1 MTATLEKR
9 LDALENKVVHQA
21 ALIQELQENL
31 EESLEE
37 RWAIDA
43 INTHDTDEETVP
55 AFVVEALLRDQN
67 PIKIYREHRGLTQ
80 AALAKACDTS
90 TAYISQLETGNRK
103 AGADILLALAKALNT
118 DPEDLIWD
126 TPPDTA

>member
-9 LDALENKVVHQA
+9 IDALENKVVNQA
-21 ALIQELQENL
+21 ALIQELQ
-31 EESLEE
+31 ESLEE

-43 INTHDTDEETVP
+43 INNHDSDEETVP
-55 AFVVEALLRDQN
+55 ASVVEALLQDQS

-103 AGADILLALAKALNT
+103 AGADILFALAKALNT
-118 DPEDLIWD
+118 DPEDLVWVANPYI
-126 TPPDTA
+126 A